1 MSNAIA
7 LTEVRWPSLARDL
20 AVMYAPDTPI
30 TDLSVI
36 YSTYGLDEPTLQS
49 ILTVPKFQ
57 SMFKKALDEMK
68 AQGAKAGSMYR
79 AGTLAQALSEK
90 LFTDAA
96 NGKMKSGEAIKLLEL
111 FLKAGGL
118 MEKEATATV
127 NVQNNVGIQLPI
139 PRGLANRKLK
149 HIDTPARAVE
159 A

>member
-1 MSNAIA
+1 MSNIA
-7 LTEVRWPSLARDL
+7 LTELRWPSLARDL

-30 TDLSVI
+30 TDLSII
-36 YSTYGLDEPTLQS
+36 YSTYNLDEPTLAS

-57 SMFKKALDEMK
+57 AMYRKALEEMK

-90 LFTDAA
+90 LFNDAA
-96 NGKMKSGEAIKLLEL
+96 DGKMKSGEAIKLLEL

-118 MEKEATATV
+118 LEKEAAATV
-127 NVQNNVGIQLPI
+127 NVQNNVGISLPL
-139 PRGLANRKLK
+139 PRGLTNPKLK
-149 HIDTPARAVE
+149 HIDTPVKAVG

>member
-1 MSNAIA
+1 MSNIT
-7 LTEVRWPSLARDL
+7 LSEPRWPSLARDL

-36 YSTYGLDEPTLQS
+36 YSTYGIDEATLAS

-57 SMFKKALDEMK
+57 SMYRKALDEMK

-90 LFTDAA
+90 LFNDASD
-96 NGKMKSGEAIKLLEL
+96 GKMKSAEAIKLLEL

-118 MEKEATATV
+118 LEKEQVAQV
-127 NVQNNVGIQLPI
+127 NVQNNVGISLPI
-139 PRGLANRKLK
+139 PRGLTNRKLK
-149 HIDTPARAVE
+149 HIDTPAQAVG